1 MYVPNFIN
9 YKIIMGVWLS
19 GLALEK
25 KNNSDYPICTLCSLR
40 PLKMNIA
47 GQKQR
52 LQRNLNKPTRDG
64 LHILLNRFSR
74 VRR

>member
-1 MYVPNFIN
+1 MKK

-25 KNNSDYPICTLCSLR
+25 KNSSDYPICTLCSLR
-40 PLKMNIA
+40 PLKMKIA
-47 GQKQR
+47 QR
-52 LQRNLNKPTRDG
+52 LQHNSNKPTRDG
-64 LHILLNRFSR
+64 LHSLLNRFSR